1 MPAWSWQ
8 YSALAAQHA
17 HRYVRRLHTR
27 SALVDSAE
35 LQGQLQAA
43 LAGNFTLEREL
54 GRGGMATVYLAHD
67 RKHDR
72 LIALKVVH
80 PEVTQS
86 LGRERFA
93 REIRLAARLQHPHIL
108 SVYDSGETASGQLW
122 FTMPYV
128 EGESLRDRLV
138 RERQLPIEEALRI
151 AREVARALDYAH
163 RHGVIHRDVK
173 PENIL
178 LSDGQALVADFGIA
192 RALGEDGAG
201 ITRGLTATGMTVGT
215 PQYMSPEQASAE
227 PTLDARTD
235 VYSLGAVLYEMLAGE
250 PPFTGPTAQAIIAK
264 MMSGEPPSVRRAR
277 PAVSAALDAALRRA
291 LAPAPADRYASAAAF
306 AAALDGAER
315 AANAPTDASPGRTWH
330 PPLIAALTL
339 GFLVGLGV
347 LFAWRSH
354 EPGYAA
360 PGAATLAVLPFENLG
375 DSADAYFAD
384 GVTDAVR
391 DKLAGLPGLQVI
403 ARASSRQYGHAQ
415 KTPQEI
421 GRELGVKYL
430 LTGTVRWAKGPRGT
444 SRVQVRPELIEAA
457 SAAQKWGAPFD
468 AALTDV
474 FQVQADV
481 AGKVAHA
488 LGVALDASEQQ
499 TMAAGPTANL
509 EAYDAYLR
517 GEAIEGKAP
526 NDPATL
532 RRAARSYVQAVA
544 LDSSFALA
552 WAALGS
558 VHAMIYLD
566 GTPTGADSAASQQA
580 AARALTLAPRLPEAH
595 AAMASHY
602 GYVLLDYARALG
614 EYEAGLRQAPHSAI
628 LLSGAARAERALG
641 RWDAAVAHYRE
652 AARLDPRSGSVALEL
667 GRTYLWLRR
676 LPEARASLDRGLAIS
691 PGNLSAVDFGTMV
704 RLAEGDLAGARALVQ
719 AARAD
724 ANPRALDAHL
734 ATFYDLGWMQ
744 DGAGQRALERLTV
757 ADFDGNRGERG
768 LALAQSH
775 WQRGDRARA
784 RAYADSAR
792 TTFEAQLEETPND
805 DQLHVFRGLALAYL
819 GRKAEAI
826 QEGERALALRP
837 LARDA
842 FNGSYDQHQL
852 VRIYIAVGE
861 PERALDF
868 LEPLLKIPYYLTP
881 AWLRIDPNFA
891 ALRGNPRFQRL
902 VAGS

>member
-1 MPAWSWQ
+1 M
-8 YSALAAQHA
+8 
-17 HRYVRRLHTR
+17 R

-35 LQGQLQAA
+35 LQARLETA
-43 LAGNFTLEREL
+43 LAGDFTLEREL

-72 LIALKVVH
+72 PVALKVVH
-80 PEVTQS
+80 QEIAQS
-86 LGRERFA
+86 LGRERFT
-93 REIRLAARLQHPHIL
+93 REIRLAAKLQHPHIL

-138 RERQLPIEEALRI
+138 REHQLPIEDALGI
-151 AREVARALDYAH
+151 ARQVARALDCAH
-163 RHGVIHRDVK
+163 RHGVVHRDVK

-178 LSDGQALVADFGIA
+178 LTDGQALVADFGIA
-192 RALGEDGAG
+192 RALEGDEAG
-201 ITRGLTATGMTVGT
+201 ITHGLTATGMAVGT
-215 PQYMSPEQASAE
+215 PRYMSPEQVSGE
-227 PTLDARTD
+227 RTIDARTD
-235 VYSLGAVLYEMLAGE
+235 VYSLGTVLYEMLAGE
-250 PPFTGPTAQAIIAK
+250 PPFTGATTQTIVAK

-277 PAVSAALDAALRRA
+277 PTVPAAVDAALRTA

-306 AAALDGAER
+306 AAALDAAER
-315 AANAPTDASPGRTWH
+315 TTRGPAETSTRRVRRPSLVAS
-330 PPLIAALTL
+330 ALTL
-339 GFLVGLGV
+339 GFLAGLGM

-354 EPGYAA
+354 ESGSAA
-360 PGAATLAVLPFENLG
+360 SGAATLAVLPFENLG

-403 ARASSRQYGHAQ
+403 ARASSAQYQHAT
-415 KTPQEI
+415 KGPQEI

-430 LTGTVRWAKGPRGT
+430 LTGTVRWAKGPGGA
-444 SRVQVRPELIEAA
+444 SRVQVRPELIDAA
-457 SAAQKWGAPFD
+457 SAAEKWGEPFD

-488 LGVALDASEQQ
+488 LGVALNAGDQQ
-499 TMAAGPTANL
+499 IIAERPTTNL

-517 GEAIEGKAP
+517 GEAIEAKAP

-532 RRAARSYVQAVA
+532 RRAAQSYARAVA

-552 WAALGS
+552 WAALGNT
-558 VHAMIYLD
+558 HAMIYFD
-566 GTPTGADSAASQQA
+566 GAPTAADSAASQQA
-580 AARALTLAPRLPEAH
+580 AERALVLAPQLPEAH
-595 AAMASHY
+595 AAMGSHD
-602 GYVLLDYARALG
+602 GYVRRDYARALG
-614 EYEAGLRQAPHSAI
+614 EYEAALRRAPHSAI

-652 AARLDPRSGSVALEL
+652 ASRLDPRSVTIAQEL
-667 GRTYLWLRR
+667 GRTSLWLRR
-676 LPEARASLDRGLAIS
+676 LSEARSSLDRALAIS

-704 RLAEGDLAGARALVQ
+704 SLAEGDLD
-719 AARAD
+719 AARAVARAARTD
-724 ANPRALDAHL
+724 ADPGTLDAYLATYYDLDWALDS
-734 ATFYDLGWMQ
+734 
-744 DGAGQRALERLTV
+744 AGQRALEGLT
-757 ADFDGNRGERG
+757 AAAFDGNGAEWG
-768 LALAQSH
+768 LARAQSYWH
-775 WQRGDRARA
+775 RGDLPRA

-792 TTFEAQLEETPND
+792 VAYEAQLKETPED
-805 DQLHVFRGLALAYL
+805 DQLHAFHGLALAYL

-826 QEGERALALRP
+826 QEGERAVALRP
-837 LARDA
+837 IARDA
-842 FNGSYDQHQL
+842 FNGPYVQHQL
-852 VRIYIAVGE
+852 VRIYIAAGE
-861 PERALDF
+861 PEKALDI

-881 AWLRIDPNFA
+881 GWLRIDPNFA
-891 ALRGNPRFQRL
+891 PLRGNPRFQRL